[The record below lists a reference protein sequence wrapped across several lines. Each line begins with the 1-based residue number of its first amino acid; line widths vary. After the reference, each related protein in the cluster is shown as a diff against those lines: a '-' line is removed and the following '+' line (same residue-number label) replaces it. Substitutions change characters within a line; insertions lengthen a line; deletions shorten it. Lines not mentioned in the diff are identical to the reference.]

1 MAEACG
7 SGRDA
12 SAEEG
17 GGTGHDV
24 GRPAMKPPSSTQPSE
39 FDSSDEEPIEDEQ
52 TPIQISWLPLSRVNC
67 SQFLGLCAL
76 PGCKFKDIRRNIQK
90 DTEELK
96 SYGIQDIFVF
106 CTRGELSKYR
116 VPNLLDFYQ
125 QYGITTHHHPIPDGG
140 TPDIANCC
148 EIMEELTIC
157 LKNNRKT
164 LIHCYGGLGRSCL
177 AACLLLYLSDTVSP
191 QQAIDSLRDVRGSG
205 AIQTIKVRRL
215 CLLVRLGADR
225 YITTTVSVIHNQKGS
240 KMKSQSTV
248 IQMSLMFLI
257 FLIYV

>member
-1 MAEACG
+1 MPRIGGDITTARASPLYGLLPKVWKHWAG
-7 SGRDA
+7 SG
-12 SAEEG
+12 
-17 GGTGHDV
+17 
-24 GRPAMKPPSSTQPSE
+24 KPVSIQASE

-76 PGCKFKDIRRNIQK
+76 PGCKFKDVRRNIQK

-116 VPNLLDFYQ
+116 VPNLLDLYQ
-125 QYGITTHHHPIPDGG
+125 QCGISTHHHPIPDGG
-140 TPDIANCC
+140 TPDIASCC
-148 EIMEELTIC
+148 EIMEELAIC

-177 AACLLLYLSDTVSP
+177 VAACLLLYLSDTVSP

-205 AIQTIKVRRL
+205 AIQTIKQYNYLHEFRDKLASYLSSRDSL
-215 CLLVRLGADR
+215 SRS
-225 YITTTVSVIHNQKGS
+225 VSR
-240 KMKSQSTV
+240 
-248 IQMSLMFLI
+248 
-257 FLIYV
+257 

>member
-1 MAEACG
+1 
-7 SGRDA
+7 
-12 SAEEG
+12 
-17 GGTGHDV
+17 
-24 GRPAMKPPSSTQPSE
+24 MKPPSSIQPSE
-39 FDSSDEEPIEDEQ
+39 FDSSDEEPVEDEQ

-76 PGCKFKDIRRNIQK
+76 P
-90 DTEELK
+90 EELK

-140 TPDIANCC
+140 TPDIASCC
-148 EIMEELTIC
+148 EIVEELAIC

-177 AACLLLYLSDTVSP
+177 VAACLLLYLSDMVSP
-191 QQAIDSLRDVRGSG
+191 QQAIDSLRDLRGSG
-205 AIQTIKVRRL
+205 AIQTIKQYNYLHEFRDKL
-215 CLLVRLGADR
+215 AAHLLSRDSLSR
-225 YITTTVSVIHNQKGS
+225 SVSR
-240 KMKSQSTV
+240 
-248 IQMSLMFLI
+248 
-257 FLIYV
+257 

>member
-1 MAEACG
+1 
-7 SGRDA
+7 
-12 SAEEG
+12 
-17 GGTGHDV
+17 
-24 GRPAMKPPSSTQPSE
+24 MKPPSSIQPSE

-76 PGCKFKDIRRNIQK
+76 P
-90 DTEELK
+90 EELK

-140 TPDIANCC
+140 TPDIASCC
-148 EIMEELTIC
+148 EIMEELAIC

-177 AACLLLYLSDTVSP
+177 VAACLLLYLSDMVSP

-205 AIQTIKVRRL
+205 AIQTIKQYNYLHEFRDKL
-215 CLLVRLGADR
+215 AAHLLSRDSLSR
-225 YITTTVSVIHNQKGS
+225 SVSR
-240 KMKSQSTV
+240 
-248 IQMSLMFLI
+248 
-257 FLIYV
+257 